1 MKYISEFA
9 DIKKKLY
16 KVEIQTDSGSG
27 TKNFILSGT
36 PFVTT
41 MKSEDKHLYSPIK
54 TTGATVTM
62 LTDDLPFNVYSGKAQ
77 GTKVTLTSE
86 NKVLWVGY
94 ATPCMYDMG
103 FDEHLEELEIECVD
117 GIAVLKEIPYNDS
130 THNVATF
137 AQIIHKCLKQSGCYT
152 NFYISDNVQLTRNGS
167 ESVID
172 KFRISQQNFFDEKE
186 DIAQTDD
193 DVAWSCYDVLFEICQ
208 FLGYTLFA
216 DGDEVFIIDYDA
228 IRKGNNKYFKY
239 SLSGSTVGTPSTVTL
254 SYSKHIDGD
263 SYSENGAKV
272 SLDEVYNKVTVMD
285 DFYTF
290 ENLFPD
296 FGDINFETNITASS
310 DQALKNF
317 CISDSGHYVL
327 ADTFQEVNKNGVAE
341 NYQIMISKSWRN
353 RMWIIVAK
361 FYDSPV
367 FQFEKYSYQSAA
379 RTRVTDEAKWNNMSW
394 SKMFDAHGAYYA
406 RIFKREIS
414 GGDYNS
420 WRVNYPSNWDSM
432 TADQKKQAWVTLL
445 NKNPQQISMTPMVI
459 CLNHDTN
466 HIGPGGL
473 ARTGKYTPTD
483 TEDCRLYPFIRLKG
497 DRNSSIFGGEG
508 SYLII
513 QGTFR
518 YHDERNTPYPLADG
532 GDNGKLKRKDDLKYA
547 DQGFVWARLK
557 WGDMYWNG
565 ESWTTT
571 PADFKIRFWDL
582 EKSRDDRKNKSHYDK
597 DFEIVDT
604 AQAKFGCSEK
614 GYYIPAPTNGNLQG
628 TADFIIYA
636 NRDMWGDSRR
646 SHWHAD
652 NRYSRY
658 YSKCVFFKDLN
669 IKAYISNGILDDQAS
684 DTDTAYT
691 NVIDNGSVSEMDEIK
706 FKICTFDNKK
716 PTYSSVDYL
725 QNGKSVY
732 LTSTYNKA
740 LASELGSSVG
750 CDKTHQALRQEEQL
764 IFKLARQ
771 YEEPK
776 VILECNLHN
785 EGYKLYGTYTDK
797 TLSGKTFVISELT
810 TDYKMNQ
817 QNIKFT
823 EKA

>member
-9 DIKKKLY
+9 DINNKIY
-16 KVEIQTDSGSG
+16 KVEITTEKGSG

-36 PFVTT
+36 PFITE
-41 MKSEDKHLYSPIK
+41 MKSDGKHLYSPIK

-62 LTDDLPFNVYSGKAQ
+62 LTADLPFNVYSGKAL
-77 GTKVTLTSE
+77 GTKVQLTSD
-86 NKVLWVGY
+86 NKVIWIGY

-117 GIAVLKEIPYNDS
+117 GIAVLKEMPYTDTS
-130 THNVATF
+130 HNVTAF
-137 AQIIHKCLKQSGCYT
+137 SDIIFNCLKQAKCFKS
-152 NFYISDNVQLTRNGS
+152 FYISDNVQLTSSGTDS
-167 ESVID
+167 IIE
-172 KFRISQQNFFDEKE
+172 KLRISQQNFFDEKE
-186 DIAQTDD
+186 DINQTDD

-228 IRKGNNKYFKY
+228 IKKGNNKYFKY
-239 SLSGSTVGTPSTVTL
+239 SLEGSKVGTASATTL
-254 SYSKHIDGD
+254 SFTKHIEGD
-263 SYSENGAKV
+263 SHAENGAKV
-272 SLDEVYNKVTVMD
+272 SMDEVYNKVTVKD
-285 DFYTF
+285 EFYTF

-296 FGDINFETNITASS
+296 FGDINFETNITDSS
-310 DQALKNF
+310 DAGLKNF
-317 CISDSGHYVL
+317 INSMSGNYLL

-353 RMWIIVAK
+353 RMWILVWK

-367 FQFEKYSYQSAA
+367 FDFKKYSYQTAA
-379 RTRVTDEAKWNNMSW
+379 RTEVTNEAKWN
-394 SKMFDAHGAYYA
+394 KMRFSYMWDAHGAYYA
-406 RIFKREIS
+406 RVYKRELNS
-414 GGDYNS
+414 GDYNK
-420 WRVNYPSNWDSM
+420 WRANYPANWDGM
-432 TADQKKQAWVTLL
+432 TVEQRKAAWVTLL

-473 ARTGKYTPTD
+473 ARTGKYNPTD
-483 TEDCRLYPFIRLKG
+483 TEDCLLYPYIRLKG

-513 QGTFR
+513 KGTVR

-532 GDNGKLKRKDDLKYA
+532 GDNGKLKRKEDLKYA

-565 ESWTTT
+565 EGWTTT
-571 PADFKIRFWDL
+571 PADFKIRFWDS
-582 EKSRDDRKNKSHYDK
+582 ERNRGDRKNKSHYDK
-597 DFEIVDT
+597 DFEFVDT
-604 AQAKFGCSEK
+604 AQAKFGTSEK

-669 IKAYISNGILDDQAS
+669 IKAYISNGILDDQANDS
-684 DTDTAYT
+684 DTAYT
-691 NVIDNGSVSEMDEIK
+691 NVIENGSISDMDEIK

-725 QNGKSVY
+725 SNGKSVY
-732 LTSTYNKA
+732 LTTTYNKA
-740 LASELGSSVG
+740 LMNEQRGSEG
-750 CDKTHQALRQEEQL
+750 CDKKAPALRQEEHY
-764 IFKLARQ
+764 IYKLAKQ

-776 VILECNLHN
+776 LILECNLHN

-797 TLSGKTFVISELT
+797 TLNGKTFVISEMAI
-810 TDYKMNQ
+810 DYKMNQ
-817 QNIKFT
+817 ANIKFT